1 MADPSPYEIASA
13 VAAIISA
20 AGGAFAAIAAFRS
33 AATARDATRQAEETE
48 RRVLLREVSVA
59 ASSIQAVVLGASS
72 RGQELLLEYRSAD
85 VFSGSAGNSGIKQM
99 RESTQALVDKA
110 KSFVEDAQLF
120 SGGAKPLT
128 AAPIHEVERVRTRL
142 TEHLMLVQV
151 IREELDRKYFD
162 MAAKNLQSRQIALQ
176 ARRAQ

>member
-33 AATARDATRQAEETE
+33 AATARDATRQADEIE
-48 RRVLLREVSVA
+48 RRTLLREVSVA

-72 RGQELLLEYRSAD
+72 RGQELLLEYRSAE
-85 VFSGSAGNSGIKQM
+85 VFSGSAEHSAHRQL
-99 RESTQALVDKA
+99 RDSTQTLLDKA
-110 KSFVEDAQLF
+110 KAFVEDAQLF
-120 SGGAKPLT
+120 TGGAKSIFE
-128 AAPIHEVERVRTRL
+128 APIDEIERVRIRL
-142 TEHLMLVQV
+142 IENLMLVQV

-162 MAAKNLQSRQIALQ
+162 MAAKNLQSRQAALH
-176 ARRAQ
+176 ARRPQ